1 MDNGVDPFDRAGHG
15 VLVADVSLDDLD
27 IDAVEVGGATAR
39 EIVERPDL
47 RAACEQPGDE
57 VRPDE
62 AARAGD
68 ESSSRNL

>member
-1 MDNGVDPFDRAGHG
+1 MDNGVDPLGRARHG
-15 VLVADVSLDDLD
+15 TFVADVRLDDLD
-27 IDAVEVGGATAR
+27 IDAVEVGGTTAR
-39 EIVERPDL
+39 EIVERPDPN
-47 RAACEQPGDE
+47 AAPKQLGDE